1 MKAPFTLACLFSSIL
16 LFAQSPP
23 SPEDVEVKLEEIKK
37 KEELKSLALNLAK
50 EYAIHFSLLT
60 NSVVKA
66 QEEASYWKDV
76 AENTH
81 AFYAE
86 YIDSIEESN
95 AQLNAE
101 ITSLT
106 RQVDQV
112 RDSMENQQNEIILDL
127 ALGHEKSD
135 IYVYDTAISA
145 YEYGYIELHRFPSIE
160 NQELF
165 YAKNKE
171 TNQTSLFPLTN
182 EAFPLLNSAI
192 PYSLVYD
199 MGFQS
204 IVTMQCESH
213 YCDVNCGLMFFKL
226 GNESIQFLGEMSV
239 SGWFYD
245 EDIDIKSADIQYSFL
260 TKLDQGIPRLH
271 CTRSEYIHADE
282 YSEGRLLSTTESI
295 YYFDGSKY
303 SLLEE

>member
-1 MKAPFTLACLFSSIL
+1 MKAPFTLALLFSSIL

-37 KEELKSLALNLAK
+37 KEELKNLALNLAK

-101 ITSLT
+101 ITALAW
-106 RQVDQV
+106 QVDQG

-127 ALGHEKSD
+127 ALGHEKSHID
-135 IYVYDTAISA
+135 VYDTAIAA
-145 YEYGYIELHRFPSIE
+145 YEYGCITLSRFSTIGHYYK
-160 NQELF
+160 ELF
-165 YAKNKE
+165 YAKNKRTQE
-171 TNQTSLFPLTN
+171 TQFYQADVADFYCVNGLY
-182 EAFPLLNSAI
+182 
-192 PYSLVYD
+192 PYPLVYEE
-199 MGFQS
+199 GENS
-204 IVTMQCESH
+204 IISFVCNGEACESAGTL
-213 YCDVNCGLMFFKL
+213 NFFSL
-226 GNESIQFLGEMSV
+226 QNDEMQFLGDLGLGYSDLGSFSV
-239 SGWFYD
+239 HS
-245 EDIDIKSADIQYSFL
+245 QYSFL
-260 TKLDQGIPRLH
+260 KKFDHGIPRLH
-271 CTRSEYIHADE
+271 CTTAEYTLMG
-282 YSEGRLLSTTESI
+282 GRLLSTTESI
-295 YYFDGSKY
+295 YYFDGNKY

>member
-1 MKAPFTLACLFSSIL
+1 MKAPFTLALLFSSIL
-16 LFAQSPP
+16 LFAQSPS

-95 AQLNAE
+95 AQLNAG
-101 ITSLT
+101 ITALA
-106 RQVDQV
+106 RHVDQV
-112 RDSMENQQNEIILDL
+112 RDSMENLQNEIILDL

-135 IYVYDTAISA
+135 IHVYDTAISA
-145 YEYGYIELHRFPSIE
+145 YEYGCIIPHRFSTIG
-160 NQELF
+160 NQELYYARNKHTQETQF
-165 YAKNKE
+165 YQANYVDCV
-171 TNQTSLFPLTN
+171 NGLY
-182 EAFPLLNSAI
+182 
-192 PYSLVYD
+192 PYPLVYEEGD
-199 MGFQS
+199 LS
-204 IVTMQCESH
+204 IISFVCHGEACESAGTLKFFRLQN
-213 YCDVNCGLMFFKL
+213 DEMQLLGDLGLGYSDL
-226 GNESIQFLGEMSV
+226 GSFSV
-239 SGWFYD
+239 HS
-245 EDIDIKSADIQYSFL
+245 QYSFL
-260 TKLDQGIPRLH
+260 KKFDHGIPRLH
-271 CTRSEYIHADE
+271 CTTAEYTLMGGKLI
-282 YSEGRLLSTTESI
+282 STTESI

>member
-1 MKAPFTLACLFSSIL
+1 MKAPFTLTLLFSSIL

-37 KEELKSLALNLAK
+37 KEELKNLALNLAK

-81 AFYAE
+81 AFYGE

-101 ITSLT
+101 ITALA

-171 TNQTSLFPLTN
+171 TKKETFCSTEDSAFDFMIHAYPYPLVSEGENDLVVSFLLENEVCTS
-182 EAFPLLNSAI
+182 AG
-192 PYSLVYD
+192 SL
-199 MGFQS
+199 GFFRLQNDS
-204 IVTMQCESH
+204 M
-213 YCDVNCGLMFFKL
+213 Y
-226 GNESIQFLGEMSV
+226 FLGSV
-239 SGWFYD
+239 HLGGWD
-245 EDIDIKSADIQYSFL
+245 EDSYAEYSEYSFMNVF
-260 TKLDQGIPRLH
+260 DQGIPRLH
-271 CTRSEYIHADE
+271 CTTSEYSVNESSAE
-282 YSEGRLLSTTESI
+282 KRLLSTTESI
-295 YYFDGSKY
+295 YYYDGSQY
-303 SLLEE
+303 VLEEGE